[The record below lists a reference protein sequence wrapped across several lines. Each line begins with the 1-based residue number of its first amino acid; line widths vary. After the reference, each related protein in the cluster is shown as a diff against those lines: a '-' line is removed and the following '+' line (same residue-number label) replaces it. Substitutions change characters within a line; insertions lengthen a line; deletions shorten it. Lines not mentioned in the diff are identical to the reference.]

1 MNYEC
6 LVKTAGQPKGVRSRH
21 PNGQPPLTAG
31 VARLRH
37 TRGAARRLRSVN
49 QRFWVLRVEGFRTVK
64 KMLVLAL
71 LGLGVAAVWRKVV
84 ADRAEIDLWTE
95 ATTAE
100 LN

>member
-1 MNYEC
+1 MSHT
-6 LVKTAGQPKGVRSRH
+6 LTAGG
-21 PNGQPPLTAG
+21 GLGLTVG

-37 TRGAARRLRSVN
+37 TRGTARRLRSVKTSES
-49 QRFWVLRVEGFRTVK
+49 LKVERLHVVK
-64 KMLVLAL
+64 KMLVLVL
-71 LGLGVAAVWRKVV
+71 LGLGVLAVWRKVQ

>member
-1 MNYEC
+1 MSHT
-6 LVKTAGQPKGVRSRH
+6 LTAGG
-21 PNGQPPLTAG
+21 GLGLTVG

-37 TRGAARRLRSVN
+37 TRGASRRLRSVKTSES
-49 QRFWVLRVEGFRTVK
+49 LKVERLHVVK
-64 KMLVLAL
+64 KMLVLVL
-71 LGLGVAAVWRKVV
+71 LGLGVLAVWRKVQ